1 MKNEIIHKIE
11 NILKMKRVS
20 FENIKFLAGDASNR
34 KYFSVK
40 SQNIDRVL
48 MYDNNPESLEKFVKI
63 SNLLSD
69 KVTVPKIFLQLKEN
83 SILIIENLGKK
94 KFSNIVNKA
103 NQNSLYLLATDAL
116 IHVHKQKFNY
126 NLDFY
131 DENRFTNE
139 SNLFFEWFLQED
151 SSLKDKLK
159 QDFNNEFKSF
169 INLLKNI
176 PKVFIHRDYHVDN
189 LFFIENK
196 DKHFSCGWIDYQDAL
211 IGPCVYDLVSL
222 TQDAR
227 IDVDTKIERKII
239 KYYLSSFS
247 NIDPGK
253 FEICYKVVA
262 IQRHLKVLG
271 IFKRLALRD
280 NKKNYLVHIPRV
292 IKMLKKNLDYKE
304 FGSISKILMPLLNH
318 G

>member
-1 MKNEIIHKIE
+1 MKNEITHTIE

-20 FENIKFLAGDASNR
+20 YEDIKFLAGDASNR
-34 KYFSVK
+34 KYFIIK

-48 MYDNNPESLEKFVKI
+48 MYDNNPESLTKFVKI

-69 KVTVPKIFLQLKEN
+69 KVTVPKIFLKLKEN
-83 SILIIENLGKK
+83 NILIIENFGEK
-94 KFSNIVNKA
+94 KFSNIVNKT

-131 DENRFTNE
+131 DENKFTNE

-151 SSLKDKLK
+151 SSVKDKSK

-189 LFFIENK
+189 LFFIDNK
-196 DKHFSCGWIDYQDAL
+196 NEHFRCGWIDYQDAL
-211 IGPCVYDLVSL
+211 VGPCAYDLVSL

-227 IDVDTKIERKII
+227 IDVDANVERKII
-239 KYYLSSFS
+239 KYYLDSFS
-247 NIDPGK
+247 NIDPAQ
-253 FEICYKVVA
+253 FEICYKIIA

-271 IFKRLALRD
+271 IFKRLAVRD

-292 IKMLKKNLDYKE
+292 IKMLKKNLGNKN
-304 FGSISKILMPLLNH
+304 FKLISKILIPLLNH